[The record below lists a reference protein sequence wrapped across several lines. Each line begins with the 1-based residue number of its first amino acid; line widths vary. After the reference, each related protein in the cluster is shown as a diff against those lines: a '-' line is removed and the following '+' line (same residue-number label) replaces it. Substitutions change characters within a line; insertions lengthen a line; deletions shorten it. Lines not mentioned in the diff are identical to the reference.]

1 MNLYIPSLG
10 THITLATPWTFDL
23 ENEERNDSLRKL
35 LNIPSPVN
43 KEWWYDRISDTRRV
57 TLPAGT
63 VLSVDRYYIRQ
74 GNASHDSI
82 TFNLV
87 SHPDFPPT
95 KKTKLARF
103 WVHLRDANYMRIE
116 EIVS

>member
-1 MNLYIPSLG
+1 MILYIPSLG
-10 THITLATPWTFDL
+10 TQITLAAQWTFTL
-23 ENEERNDSLRKL
+23 VNEPRNDSLRNL
-35 LNIPSPVN
+35 LGILIPEPN
-43 KEWWYDRISDTRRV
+43 WRATRAPDPIKI
-57 TLPAGT
+57 TLPIGT
-63 VLSVDRYYIRQ
+63 VLSIDRYYIRQ
-74 GNASHDSI
+74 NNESHDSI

-95 KKTKLARF
+95 QKTKLARF